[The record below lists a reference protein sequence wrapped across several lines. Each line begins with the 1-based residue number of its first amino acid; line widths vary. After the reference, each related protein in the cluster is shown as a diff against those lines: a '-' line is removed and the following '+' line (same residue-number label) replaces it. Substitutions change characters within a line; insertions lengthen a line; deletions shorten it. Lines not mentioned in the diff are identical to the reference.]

1 MATPTEAPADRAA
14 HRLPIQFEDMPILY
28 EDEDEGD
35 LGEADYHVDS
45 DQILHQ
51 GIKAHLQGSSRRVF
65 SNMNCYYLKGPPHK
79 RTGSLPYV
87 SPDNMVVEPDRDLGA
102 LVVSY
107 TIGEDGPPP
116 LLVGEVLSK
125 RSAQQNDLKK
135 KLVIYAKLGIAE
147 YILVD
152 VTGKFLK
159 QRLLL
164 KRLQTNR
171 KWTDESDADGGVTS
185 RLGFRLII
193 DSDGRLRAVN
203 AATGVPYPRPDEA
216 ATEAAARRSAE
227 KKLRAADRRLQAE
240 TAARLEAEEQLR
252 KLQAELDRLRGK
264 SE

>member
-1 MATPTEAPADRAA
+1 MATPTEAPAELAD
-14 HRLPIQFEDMPILY
+14 HPLPIQFEDMPILY

-35 LGEADYHVDS
+35 MGEADYHVDS
-45 DQILHQ
+45 DEILHL
-51 GIKAHLQGSSRRVF
+51 GIKAHLQGGTRRVF

-87 SPDNMVVEPDRDLGA
+87 SPDNMVVEPDHDLGN

-135 KLVIYAKLGIAE
+135 KLIVYAKLGISE

-171 KWTDESDADGGVTS
+171 KWKDEVDADGGVTS

-193 DSDGRLRAVN
+193 DRDGRLRAID
-203 AATGVPYPRPDEA
+203 ALTGTPYPRPDEA
-216 ATEAAARRSAE
+216 ATEAAARQAAE
-227 KKLRAADRRLQAE
+227 QKLAAAERKLRQ
-240 TAARLEAEEQLR
+240 
-252 KLQAELDRLRGK
+252 LQAELERLRDK
-264 SE
+264 SK